1 MNRLVT
7 LSAPLLALALA
18 AGGAGAAPH
27 DLPPPG
33 LYRLDSDTRVQE
45 KIGPHDATVDFHTD
59 GRSGDQTRRATV
71 AGQSDGARV
80 AKGSGPVTQ
89 CVRSGPPALLPPN
102 AKGVCKTLSST
113 HGPKGFVQVAS
124 CPVGKMTLTLRR
136 LDDKTW
142 ETIEELDMS
151 SGTRPDL
158 GGTRTLLEMAARHG
172 GTARERAE
180 AAQALAQL
188 PRMEATMASDSARA
202 DAMMQ
207 EALAKART
215 PQEKEIARQAIA
227 RMNGQVPIQSR
238 TRSTMTRIADT
249 CPAR

>member
-1 MNRLVT
+1 MNRFLI
-7 LSAPLLALALA
+7 LSATLLALAT
-18 AGGAGAAPH
+18 GGACAAPQ

-33 LYRLDSDTRVQE
+33 LYRLDTDARVQQR
-45 KIGPHDATVDFHTD
+45 IGQHDAAIDYRTD
-59 GRSGDQTRRATV
+59 GRSGDQATHAIV
-71 AGQSDGARV
+71 AGQSDGGRV

-89 CVRSGPPALLPPN
+89 CIRRGPPVLPPN
-102 AKGVCKTLSST
+102 ARGVCKTLSST
-113 HGPKGFVQVAS
+113 HGPKGFVQVAA
-124 CPVGKMTLTLRR
+124 CPAGKMTLTLRR

-172 GTARERAE
+172 ETARDRAE

-188 PRMEATMASDSARA
+188 PQMEASMERGRVQG
-202 DAMMQ
+202 DAMLQ

-215 PQEKEIARQAIA
+215 PEEKAMVRQAIA
-227 RMNGQVPIQSR
+227 RLNGQVPIQSR

-249 CPAR
+249 CPVR

>member
-1 MNRLVT
+1 MNRFLI
-7 LSAPLLALALA
+7 LSATLLALA
-18 AGGAGAAPH
+18 AGGACAAPH

-33 LYRLDSDTRVQE
+33 LYRLDTDARVQQR
-45 KIGPHDATVDFHTD
+45 IGQHDATIDYRTD
-59 GRSGDQTRRATV
+59 GRSGDQATHAIV
-71 AGQSDGARV
+71 AGQSDGGRV

-89 CVRSGPPALLPPN
+89 CIRRGPPVLLPPN
-102 AKGVCKTLSST
+102 ARGVCKTLSST
-113 HGPKGFVQVAS
+113 HGPKGFVQVAA
-124 CPVGKMTLTLRR
+124 CPAGKMTLTMRR
-136 LDDKTW
+136 LDDKIW

-172 GTARERAE
+172 ETARDRAE

-215 PQEKEIARQAIA
+215 PEEKAMARQAIA
-227 RMNGQVPIQSR
+227 RMNGQGPIQSR
-238 TRSTMTRIADT
+238 TRSTLTRIADS
-249 CPAR
+249 CPAP